1 MEQVISGEQIQIK
14 AFCNS
19 INDKVLTQIVSDS
32 TWLNNLLDLFFTNDL
47 GSILNVEIIH
57 NNGLSNHNYLKWALT

>member
-32 TWLNNLLDLFFTNDL
+32 T
-47 GSILNVEIIH
+47 
-57 NNGLSNHNYLKWALT
+57 